1 MKPHMLLLAAGLLFA
16 AIPTGHAADKTTDN
30 PAGHTTAQATPQ
42 SAAQP
47 SEAGL
52 YRFTVGDLRVT
63 ALSDGTLPLGIKP
76 LVKGLPP
83 DRIDALLAE
92 RFERDPLETS
102 INAFLIDTGSR
113 VLLVDTGA
121 GQLFGP
127 YGGKLPLSLAAAGY
141 RPDQVTD
148 ILLTHIHTDH
158 SGGLTLDGRMAFA
171 NATVHVGQPDLD
183 FFLNRDNIAKGLQ
196 PRLHDEAVATVGP
209 YLKAG
214 KVKPFTEKSE
224 ILAGVTAIPTPGHT
238 PGHAFY
244 RVTSRGETI
253 EFWGDIIH
261 VGPVQFRHPDATVA
275 FDIDQDAARAQRR
288 DRFAEEAD
296 SGQLTAAAHLSF
308 PGLGRLRRDGD
319 GDGYRWVPV
328 EYRNRQ

>member
-1 MKPHMLLLAAGLLFA
+1 MTPHALLLAAGLLFA
-16 AIPTGHAADKTTDN
+16 AIPAGHAADKATDQTAPQ
-30 PAGHTTAQATPQ
+30 PAPQSTPQ
-42 SAAQP
+42 PSA
-47 SEAGL
+47 AGL

-76 LVKGLPP
+76 LVQGLPP
-83 DRIDALLAE
+83 ERIDALLAE

-102 INAFLIDTGSR
+102 INAFLIDMGPR
-113 VLLVDTGA
+113 LLLVDTGA

-127 YGGKLPLSLAAAGY
+127 YGGKLPVSLAAAGY

-158 SGGLTLDGRMAFA
+158 SGGLALDGRMAFP
-171 NATVHVGQPDLD
+171 NATVHVGQADLD
-183 FFLNRDNIAKGLQ
+183 FFLGGDTVAKGVK
-196 PRLHDEAVATVGP
+196 PRLHDEALATVGL

-214 KVKPFTEKSE
+214 KVKPFTEQSE
-224 ILAGVTAIPTPGHT
+224 ILPGVTAIPTPGHT

-244 RVTSRGETI
+244 RVASRGESI

-261 VGPVQFRHPDATVA
+261 VGPVQFPHPEATVA
-275 FDIDQDAARAQRR
+275 FDIDQGAARSQRLK
-288 DRFAEEAD
+288 RFAQEAD
-296 SGQLTAAAHLSF
+296 SGQLTAAAHLGF
-308 PGLGRLRRDGD
+308 PGLGRLRRD

-328 EYRNRQ
+328 EYRNRE

>member
-1 MKPHMLLLAAGLLFA
+1 MKSKMLLLAAGLLFA
-16 AIPTGHAADKTTDN
+16 AIPAGHAAEK
-30 PAGHTTAQATPQ
+30 AGGQNATQAVTQ

-47 SEAGL
+47 SAAGV
-52 YRFTVGDLRVT
+52 YRFTVGDLRIT

-76 LVKGLPP
+76 LVQGLPP
-83 DRIDALLAE
+83 ERIDALLAE

-102 INAFLIDTGSR
+102 INAFLIEAGPR
-113 VLLVDTGA
+113 LLLVDTGA

-127 YGGKLPLSLAAAGY
+127 YGGKLPVSLAAAGY

-158 SGGLTLDGRMAFA
+158 SGGLALDGRMVFP
-171 NATVHVGQPDLD
+171 NATVHVGQADLD
-183 FFLNRDNIAKGLQ
+183 FFLNRDNTAKGLQ
-196 PRLHDEAVATVGP
+196 PRHYDEAVATVGL
-209 YLKAG
+209 YVKAG
-214 KVKPFTEKSE
+214 KVKPFTGQSE
-224 ILAGVTAIPTPGHT
+224 ILPGVTAVPTPGHT

-244 RVTSRGETI
+244 RVTSRGESI

-261 VGPVQFRHPDATVA
+261 VGPVQFPRPEATVS
-275 FDIDQDAARAQRR
+275 FDIDQDAARAQRLK
-288 DRFAEEAD
+288 RFAQEAD

-319 GDGYRWVPV
+319 AYRWVPV
-328 EYRNRQ
+328 EYRNRE

>member
-1 MKPHMLLLAAGLLFA
+1 MNSKMLLLAAGLLFA
-16 AIPTGHAADKTTDN
+16 AIPTGHAAE
-30 PAGHTTAQATPQ
+30 TAATQSVTQ

-47 SEAGL
+47 AEAGV
-52 YRFTVGDLRVT
+52 YRFTVGDLRIA

-83 DRIDALLAE
+83 ERIDALLAE

-113 VLLVDTGA
+113 LLLVDTGA

-127 YGGKLPLSLAAAGY
+127 YGGKLPVSLAAAGY

-158 SGGLTLDGRMAFA
+158 SGGLALDGRMVFP
-171 NATVHVGQPDLD
+171 NATVHVGQADLD
-183 FFLNRDNIAKGLQ
+183 FFLNRDNTTKGLQ
-196 PRLHDEAVATVGP
+196 PRHYDEAVATVGL
-209 YLKAG
+209 YVKAG
-214 KVKPFTEKSE
+214 KVKPFTGQSE
-224 ILAGVTAIPTPGHT
+224 ILPGVTEIPTPGHT

-261 VGPVQFRHPDATVA
+261 VGPVQFPHPEATVA
-275 FDIDQDAARAQRR
+275 FDIDQDAARAQRLK
-288 DRFAEEAD
+288 RFAQEAD

-308 PGLGRLRRDGD
+308 PGLGRLRRDGEA
-319 GDGYRWVPV
+319 YRWVPV
-328 EYRNRQ
+328 EYRNRE

>member
-1 MKPHMLLLAAGLLFA
+1 MKPQMLLLAAGLLFA
-16 AIPTGHAADKTTDN
+16 ALPTGHAAEK
-30 PAGHTTAQATPQ
+30 AATQPVAQ

-47 SEAGL
+47 AAAGV
-52 YRFTVGDLRVT
+52 YRFAVGDLHIT

-102 INAFLIDTGSR
+102 INAFLIDAGSR
-113 VLLVDTGA
+113 LLLVDTGA

-127 YGGKLPLSLAAAGY
+127 YGGKLPVSLAAAGY

-158 SGGLTLDGRMAFA
+158 SGGLALDGRMVFP
-171 NATVHVGQPDLD
+171 NATVHVGQADLD
-183 FFLNRDNIAKGLQ
+183 FFLNRDNTAKGLQ
-196 PRLHDEAVATVGP
+196 PRHYDEAVATVGL
-209 YLKAG
+209 YVKAG
-214 KVKPFTEKSE
+214 KVKPFTGQSE
-224 ILAGVTAIPTPGHT
+224 ILPGVTAIPTPGHT

-261 VGPVQFRHPDATVA
+261 VGPVQFPHPEATVA
-275 FDIDQDAARAQRR
+275 FDIDQDAARAQRLK
-288 DRFAEEAD
+288 RFAQEAD

-308 PGLGRLRRDGD
+308 PGLGRLRRDGEA
-319 GDGYRWVPV
+319 YRWVPV
-328 EYRNRQ
+328 EYRNRE

>member
-1 MKPHMLLLAAGLLFA
+1 MKSQMLLLAAGLLFA
-16 AIPTGHAADKTTDN
+16 AIPTGHAAEK
-30 PAGHTTAQATPQ
+30 AATQSATQ

-47 SEAGL
+47 SAAGV
-52 YRFTVGDLRVT
+52 YRFTVGALHIA

-83 DRIDALLAE
+83 ERIDALLAE

-102 INAFLIDTGSR
+102 INAFLIDAGPR
-113 VLLVDTGA
+113 LLLVDTGA

-127 YGGKLPLSLAAAGY
+127 YGGKLPVSLAAAGY

-158 SGGLTLDGRMAFA
+158 SGGLALDGRMVFP
-171 NATVHVGQPDLD
+171 NATLHVGQADLD
-183 FFLNRDNIAKGLQ
+183 FFLNRDNTAKGLQ
-196 PRLHDEAVATVGP
+196 PRHYDEAVATVGL
-209 YLKAG
+209 YVKAG
-214 KVKPFTEKSE
+214 KVKPFTGQSE
-224 ILAGVTAIPTPGHT
+224 ILPGVTAVPTPGHT

-244 RVTSRGETI
+244 RVTSRSETI

-261 VGPVQFRHPDATVA
+261 VGPVQFPHPEATIA
-275 FDIDQDAARAQRR
+275 FDIDQDAARAQRLK
-288 DRFAEEAD
+288 RFAQEAD

-308 PGLGRLRRDGD
+308 PGLGRLRRDGEA
-319 GDGYRWVPV
+319 YRWVPV
-328 EYRNRQ
+328 EYRNRE